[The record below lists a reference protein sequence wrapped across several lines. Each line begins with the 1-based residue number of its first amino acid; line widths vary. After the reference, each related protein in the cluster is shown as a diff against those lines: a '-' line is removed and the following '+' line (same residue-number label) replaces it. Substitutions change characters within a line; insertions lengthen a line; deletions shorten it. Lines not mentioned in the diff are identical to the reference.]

1 MLPPKTRIWASA
13 DDYAA
18 GGATKIPMGDS
29 EITEGAQPGV
39 ANVSAQEFNS
49 ELHGYSRATRH
60 VRANAILPKRIYAAG
75 AVADT
80 GTAEFMTGS
89 ADGVI
94 VCLND
99 GASDPLLPE
108 DGVSLS
114 FGRRMVTMGVGSGA
128 EWIVTTERQ
137 SASNVD
143 AAMFSPLRADFHD
156 DPADWS
162 SYVTIISGAA
172 GLAVEGSIRGCGTSS
187 IGYIFGYFVGGTPSI
202 FCTRVLGPTAGSAA
216 ARTPPAGL
224 GATWVE
230 DARCH
235 YRATGHLIVVAP
247 VAGDTLVTVTTDD
260 TTTWS
265 APDTIVAGQN
275 PVFLDFSDEHEGW
288 VLVTND
294 GHIYLCDQND
304 DPAVGANWVKQ
315 TTGAA
320 GAFPGG
326 TTFPSAAVSSAAR
339 VGDLF
344 VMAVTAGSV
353 GSAHW
358 IVWTDDFF
366 ATYGHRRGP
375 WTDVARAGQVLVYH
389 NPALEVVG
397 VSDTIAEIPAFI

>member
-1 MLPPKTRIWASA
+1 MLPQKTRVWASA
-13 DDYAA
+13 DDYTA

-49 ELHGYSRATRH
+49 ELHGYSQAARH
-60 VRANAILPKRIYAAG
+60 VRANAILPRRTYTAG
-75 AVADT
+75 VVADT
-80 GTAEFMTGS
+80 GIGEFISGA

-94 VCLND
+94 VNLND
-99 GASDPLLPE
+99 GAADPLLPE

-114 FGRRMVTMGVGSGA
+114 FGRRLVTLGVGSGA

-137 SASNVD
+137 SAANVD
-143 AAMFSPLRADFHD
+143 AAMFSPLRAAFHA

-172 GLAVEGSIRGCGTSS
+172 GLAGEGVIRGCGTSS
-187 IGYIFGYFVGGTPSI
+187 VGYLFAYFAAGTPSI

-224 GATWVE
+224 GATWVG
-230 DARCH
+230 DSRSH
-235 YRATGHLIVVAP
+235 YRNTGHLIVTAP
-247 VAGDTLVTVTTDD
+247 VAGDTVVTVTTND

-275 PVFLDFSDEHEGW
+275 PIFIDFSEEHEGW
-288 VLVTND
+288 VLITDD

-304 DPAVGANWVKQ
+304 DPSVGASWVKQ

-326 TTFPSAAVSSAAR
+326 TPFPSAFVTSAAR

-344 VMAVTAGSV
+344 VLAVASSTV
-353 GSAHW
+353 RW

-389 NPALEVVG
+389 WPTAEVVG